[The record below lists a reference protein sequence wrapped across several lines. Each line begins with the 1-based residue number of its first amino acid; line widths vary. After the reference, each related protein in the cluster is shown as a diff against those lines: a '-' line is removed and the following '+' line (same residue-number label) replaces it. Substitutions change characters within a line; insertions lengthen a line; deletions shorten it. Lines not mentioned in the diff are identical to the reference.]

1 MMKTTMI
8 NTDLTTGAMNDED
21 IENDEQQGS
30 VKKWIVELYGLYLR
44 FHRIYHFQ
52 GLNKIY
58 FSASVM

>member
-1 MMKTTMI
+1 MRKTTMM

-21 IENDEQQGS
+21 IENDKWQGS
-30 VKKWIVELYGLYLR
+30 VKEWIVELYGLYIR
-44 FHRIYHFQ
+44 CHSIYYLQ